1 MAVPAI
7 TNTLRFSLRSLPTMQ
22 QRFFATGEKTVEQ
35 WNKRKPE
42 LPSGKKPEIG
52 PAPTDG
58 DVIHLDLSDVINN
71 PEKYKRFGELALN
84 RHKGKRIYSKLHDL
98 KEV

>member
-1 MAVPAI
+1 MAVPAL
-7 TNTLRFSLRSLPTMQ
+7 TNILRFSLRSLPTMQ

-35 WNKRKPE
+35 WNKRKFE
-42 LPSGKKPEIG
+42 LPSDKKPKIG
-52 PAPTDG
+52 PPPTDG

-71 PEKYKRFGELALN
+71 PEKYKEERALN
-84 RHKGKRIYSKLHDL
+84 THKWKGVYYKISDL